1 MKGYFR
7 TVAQLSKEAFDA
19 IEFDAA
25 RTDDH
30 RAAAQQMSRL
40 AAASEGSG
48 AMPRAEA
55 YLRAGEQ
62 WLLADDA
69 AAAAGDFQRALDE
82 GSPAFVEARVAL
94 ARALYLLGRAD
105 EAAALVAQ
113 LEAEG
118 RKDPR
123 LCDLVAELLVEQSD
137 FIGALDWANSGVEL
151 CLPMDQ
157 SLGQPLAVPPQ
168 LPPEVDRTELRL
180 LLSLRYRIRNDIGL
194 PEDGYDKLL
203 DEI

>member
-1 MKGYFR
+1 
-7 TVAQLSKEAFDA
+7 VAQLSKEAFDA

-30 RAAAQQMSRL
+30 RGAAQRMSRL
-40 AAASEGSG
+40 AAASEGSAG
-48 AMPRAEA
+48 MSRAEA

-69 AAAAGDFQRALDE
+69 AAAAEDFRLALDD
-82 GSPAFVEARVAL
+82 GGPAFVDARVAL
-94 ARALYLLGRAD
+94 ARALYLLGRPD
-105 EAAALVAQ
+105 EAADLVGQ
-113 LEAEG
+113 LEAGG

-151 CLPMDQ
+151 CMPMDQ
-157 SLGQPLAVPPQ
+157 PPSVPPQ
-168 LPPEVDRTELRL
+168 VPPGVDRTELRL

-194 PEDGYDKLL
+194 PEDSYDKLL